1 MDYTSVFLRTFRS
14 RMICY
19 FHEKQ
24 RKSWSKW
31 TVCVAFER
39 LMHARRP
46 HYIKKEWLSIFNR
59 PQLRVQV
66 SSVPQNAMIVLLKTL
81 ITRSQW
87 LILLLWLNLYKLN
100 NIIYGMSSHF
110 FQFHFFFISYDF
122 LNILKRSKQWK
133 KNSKKK
139 SLGHFQ

>member
-1 MDYTSVFLRTFRS
+1 MFSLFSQPIFYLVKNGLHQCVPEIFPVKNDMLF
-14 RMICY
+14 
-19 FHEKQ
+19 
-24 RKSWSKW
+24 SWKTKKIMVKMNCMCSIW
-31 TVCVAFER
+31 TIN
-39 LMHARRP
+39 ARP
-46 HYIKKEWLSIFNR
+46 APSLHKKEWLSIFNR

-110 FQFHFFFISYDF
+110 FQFHFF
-122 LNILKRSKQWK
+122 
-133 KNSKKK
+133 
-139 SLGHFQ
+139 SLVMIFWTF